1 MHFFFQFFP
10 LNDNFLFV
18 IFYEKLI
25 LTFSLGNQSFGIIRF
40 FEGWL
45 GFSIHAFCLLYV
57 CLSVSLSVC
66 CQSLNHWFYFWRYFG
81 ASIWQIMVIPEKIA
95 KFGGD
100 TKMVIQEV
108 FKINGDTNFGD
119 TREVFKNLVIPGMVI
134 LSRW

>member
-1 MHFFFQFFP
+1 M
-10 LNDNFLFV
+10 V
-18 IFYEKLI
+18 VLI
-25 LTFSLGNQSFGIIRF
+25 PQRRVHKNLS
-40 FEGWL
+40 EG
-45 GFSIHAFCLLYV
+45 
-57 CLSVSLSVC
+57 
-66 CQSLNHWFYFWRYFG
+66 HWFYFWRYFG
-81 ASIWQIMVIPEKIA
+81 ASIWQIMAIPEKIA